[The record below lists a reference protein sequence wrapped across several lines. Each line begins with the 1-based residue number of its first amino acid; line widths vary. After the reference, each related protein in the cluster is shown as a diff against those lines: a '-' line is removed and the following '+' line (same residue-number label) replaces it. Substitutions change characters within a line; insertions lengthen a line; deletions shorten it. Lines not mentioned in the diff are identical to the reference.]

1 VTTPRH
7 GYRAEPHFVTGI
19 HHAEDIAAVPRSR
32 WLIAGG
38 MASQA
43 RPQGHL
49 YLVDTDAMTS
59 SELFPADAT
68 FALDRDTYG
77 EIEPPA
83 LDIFFA
89 HGLALR
95 EGEGTVHT
103 LYVVNHGGR
112 EAIEVFEV
120 DTAPARPTLTWVGA
134 VEQAPGVLGNAVAPI
149 AGGGVVSTVYM
160 DKRDPDAITL
170 VNSGQISGNLKTWR
184 PGGEWEDVPGSET
197 NAPNGVEVSA
207 DGNTYFIASWG
218 ARELV
223 RVTVDG
229 ADFRRDAIDLEM
241 LPDNVKWSPDG
252 RILVTGQ
259 DDATAE
265 EVVTTVMSSE
275 SCNFPFHVL
284 AVDPDTLEA
293 EELVRLSHE
302 TFGTAATALEVDGRL
317 WVSSARNDRIAWFEP
332 V

>member
-1 VTTPRH
+1 MPA
-7 GYRAEPHFVTGI
+7 YRAQPEFVTGI

-49 YLVDTDAMTS
+49 YLVDTETMSS
-59 SELFPADAT
+59 SELFPAGAE
-68 FALDRDTYG
+68 FALDRETYG
-77 EIEPPA
+77 EIEPPV

-95 EGEGTVHT
+95 ASEGDIHT

-112 EAIEVFEV
+112 EAIEVFEI
-120 DTAPARPTLTWVGA
+120 DAGPERPTLTWVGA

-149 AGGGVVSTVYM
+149 AAGGVVSTNYM
-160 DKRDPDAITL
+160 DKTDPEAIAL
-170 VNSGQISGNLKTWR
+170 VNSGAISGNLKTWL

-197 NAPNGVEVSA
+197 NAPNGVEVSE
-207 DGNTYFIASWG
+207 DGRTYFIASWG

-223 RVTVDG
+223 RLTLDG
-229 ADFRRDAIDLEM
+229 EDFERDAIAVDM

-265 EVVTTVMSSE
+265 EVLSTVMSSE

-284 AVDPDTLEA
+284 AVDPDTLEG
-293 EELVRLSHE
+293 EELVRVSHP

-317 WVSSARNDRIAWFEP
+317 WVSSARNDRIAYFQQA
-332 V
+332 